1 MKNIDI
7 RYPANIGIADID
19 VYNTKN
25 DKPFSDQVILEFFRS
40 GTHAEGALGSKDTGY
55 QGTFGYDAYNSKI
68 MPTGSRSN
76 YLDLN
81 GEEIKASDNPK
92 YISPYLSIY
101 PPEFGDDKSKITLYI
116 KAADKKKGTK
126 GEIEFSIV
134 GSKGENR
141 NANINILG
149 NNKFLLESGLTKP
162 LILQCIKP
170 FKEDIFLEARWET
183 KKIGQIVIKA
193 NAKIYETTIQPVMI
207 NWGTTSS
214 KSVELVDHENL
225 VQNIAAYFNTHS
237 MNQAYIKGNLAK
249 KTHSVTFLKSDFT
262 KDSVLKEIAGEEDPC
277 GNSHPGG
284 LFVNYGKKGSVRN
297 ANSYNDLVEER
308 YASLGSGNKEKQ
320 DAKEKVQQAIM
331 ELITVFK
338 KDFKY
343 DKQSN
348 LEKAKN
354 FHKDAKV
361 TNIWKKPEVVSAYKK
376 YEDLRKNYK
385 GNVELDRK
393 NTIYIFINKNIE
405 GGRDPIT
412 KAQAYSLPSSG
423 VVHIFNSAYTDKDSS
438 ALIVHEVGH
447 SLSLNHT
454 FTDEKLNALNK
465 NTETID
471 KLKKEKDELENTK
484 KNLDLKNYYG
494 IDKKYLTI
502 QQLITYSEDKSKPE
516 VYYFERAFLFNIIG
530 KAAVKD
536 EKPMTGVIEI
546 ENRPNPTSDISVE
559 DEIAKREA
567 EIKRLTEENKK
578 LKNETGVMPQSK
590 TLENIMDYR
599 QATDST
605 CDKPYNENFQYK
617 VFYERQWK
625 AMVDTGIEEGYISE
639 IKQKMPAD

>member
-7 RYPANIGIADID
+7 RYPANIGTADID
-19 VYNTKN
+19 VYNAKANQLFT
-25 DKPFSDQVILEFFRS
+25 DQVTLEFFRS
-40 GTHAEGALGSKDTGY
+40 KTHSEGAVGSKDTDY
-55 QGTFGYDAYNSKI
+55 QGTFGFDAYNSKI
-68 MPTGSRSN
+68 MPRGAISN
-76 YLDLN
+76 YLDIE
-81 GEEIKASDNPK
+81 GKEIQTSDNPK

-101 PPEFGDDKSKITLYI
+101 PPEFGDSKSKITLYI
-116 KAADKKKGTK
+116 KATDKKKGTT
-126 GEIEFSIV
+126 GEVEFSCV
-134 GSKGENR
+134 SSKGDNK
-141 NANINILG
+141 NTNINIVG
-149 NNKFLLESGLTKP
+149 NNKILLESGSAKP
-162 LILQCIKP
+162 LTLQCIKP
-170 FKEDIFLEARWET
+170 FKDDIFLEARSGT

-207 NWGTTSS
+207 NWGTTAS
-214 KSVELVDHENL
+214 KSVELVDHESL
-225 VQNIAAYFNTHS
+225 VENIAAYFNTNS
-237 MNQAYIKGNLAK
+237 LNQAYIKGNLAK

-277 GNSHPGG
+277 GNTHTGG
-284 LFVNYGKKGSVRN
+284 LFVNYGNKGSYVN

-308 YASLGSGNKEKQ
+308 YAALGSGNKEKQ
-320 DAKEKVQQAIM
+320 DAKEKIQQAIVD
-331 ELITVFK
+331 LITVFK

-348 LEKAKN
+348 LEKAKS

-376 YEDLRKNYK
+376 YEDLRKSYK

-412 KAQAYSLPSSG
+412 KVQAYSLQSSG
-423 VVHIFNSAYTDKDSS
+423 VVHIFNSAYTDKDGS
-438 ALIVHEVGH
+438 ALIIHEVGH

-465 NTETID
+465 NTETIN

-502 QQLITYSEDKSKPE
+502 QKLITYSEDKSKPE
-516 VYYFERAFLFNIIG
+516 VYYFERDFLFNIIG

-536 EKPMTGVIEI
+536 EKPITGVIDI

-559 DEIAKREA
+559 DEIAKRDA

-578 LKNETGVMPQSK
+578 LKNETGVMPPSK

-599 QATDST
+599 QGTDST
-605 CDKPYNENFQYK
+605 CEKPYNENFQYK

-625 AMVDTGIEEGYISE
+625 AMVDTGIEEGYINE
-639 IKQKMPAD
+639 IKQKTQAD